1 MNIFPEDHKQNIGI
15 NSFEKNTYK
24 EPDLL
29 KEPAIDFETGEI
41 SNTQI
46 VYGLDAIAVRV
57 YLTFL
62 IKRGRWFIYFDHG
75 SNIDTFKGQDVDY
88 ARLNV
93 MNILREALVDNVY
106 ITNIKDVNL
115 YFENDD
121 ITIEFT
127 VVSIYGEYE
136 TQETISI

>member
-1 MNIFPEDHKQNIGI
+1 MNIFPEDYKQNIGI

-24 EPDLL
+24 EPELL

-41 SNTQI
+41 SNTEI
-46 VYGLDAIAVRV
+46 VTGLEAIAVRV

-62 IKRGRWFIYFDHG
+62 IKRGRWFIYLDHG
-75 SNIDTFKGQDVDY
+75 SHIDTFKGQDVDY

-93 MNILREALVDNVY
+93 MQILKEALVDNIY
-106 ITNIKDVNL
+106 ITDVKDVNL
-115 YFENDD
+115 YFEDDD
-121 ITIEFT
+121 ITVEFT

-136 TQETISI
+136 TEQTI

>member
-1 MNIFPEDHKQNIGI
+1 MNIFPEDYKQNIGI

-24 EPDLL
+24 EPELL

-41 SNTQI
+41 SNTEI
-46 VYGLDAIAVRV
+46 VTGLEAIAVRV

-93 MNILREALVDNVY
+93 MQILKEALVDNIY
-106 ITNIKDVNL
+106 ITDIKDVNL
-115 YFENDD
+115 YFEDDD
-121 ITIEFT
+121 ITVEFT
-127 VVSIYGEYE
+127 VISIYGEYE
-136 TQETISI
+136 TEQTI

>member
-1 MNIFPEDHKQNIGI
+1 MNIFPEDYKQNIGI

-24 EPDLL
+24 EPELL
-29 KEPAIDFETGEI
+29 KEYAIDFETGEI

-62 IKRGRWFIYFDHG
+62 IKRGRWFIYLDHG
-75 SNIDTFKGQDVDY
+75 SHIDTFRGQYVDY

-93 MNILREALVDNVY
+93 IL
-106 ITNIKDVNL
+106 KK
-115 YFENDD
+115 
-121 ITIEFT
+121 
-127 VVSIYGEYE
+127 YGGD
-136 TQETISI
+136 

>member
-1 MNIFPEDHKQNIGI
+1 M
-15 NSFEKNTYK
+15 
-24 EPDLL
+24 L
-29 KEPAIDFETGEI
+29 KEYDIDFDTGEI
-41 SNTQI
+41 SITEI
-46 VYGLDAIAVRV
+46 VTGLDAIAVRV

-106 ITNIKDVNL
+106 ITDVKDVNL
-115 YFENDD
+115 SFEYDD

-136 TQETISI
+136 TQQTI

>member
-1 MNIFPEDHKQNIGI
+1 MNIFPEDYKQNTGI

-24 EPDLL
+24 EPELL
-29 KEPAIDFETGEI
+29 KEPAIDFDTGEI
-41 SNTQI
+41 SNTEI
-46 VYGLDAIAVRV
+46 VTGLDAIAVRV

-93 MNILREALVDNVY
+93 MNILKEALVDNVY
-106 ITNIKDVNL
+106 ITDIKDVNL
-115 YFENDD
+115 SFENDD

-127 VVSIYGEYE
+127 VVSVYGEYE
-136 TQETISI
+136 TQQTI

>member
-1 MNIFPEDHKQNIGI
+1 MNIFPEDYKQQNIGI
-15 NSFEKNTYK
+15 NSFEKNAYK
-24 EPDLL
+24 EPELL
-29 KEPAIDFETGEI
+29 KEPAIDFDRGEI
-41 SNTQI
+41 SNTEI

-75 SNIDTFKGQDVDY
+75 SNIDTFRGQDVDY

-93 MNILREALVDNVY
+93 MNILKEALVDNVY

-121 ITIEFT
+121 ITVEFT

-136 TQETISI
+136 TEQTI

>member
-1 MNIFPEDHKQNIGI
+1 MNIFPEDYKQNIGI

-24 EPDLL
+24 EPELL

-75 SNIDTFKGQDVDY
+75 SNIDTLKGQDVDY

-93 MNILREALVDNVY
+93 MQILKEALVDNIY
-106 ITNIKDVNL
+106 ITDVKDVNL

-121 ITIEFT
+121 ITVEFT
-127 VVSIYGEYE
+127 VISIYGEYE
-136 TQETISI
+136 TQQTI

>member
-1 MNIFPEDHKQNIGI
+1 MNIFPEDYKQQNIGI

-24 EPDLL
+24 EPELL
-29 KEPAIDFETGEI
+29 KEYAIDFETGEI

-93 MNILREALVDNVY
+93 MQILKEALVDNIY
-106 ITNIKDVNL
+106 ITDVKDVNL
-115 YFENDD
+115 YFEDDD
-121 ITIEFT
+121 ITVEFT
-127 VVSIYGEYE
+127 VISIYGEYE
-136 TQETISI
+136 TEQTI

>member
-1 MNIFPEDHKQNIGI
+1 MNIFPEDYKQNIGI

-24 EPDLL
+24 EPELL
-29 KEPAIDFETGEI
+29 KEPAIDFDTGEI
-41 SNTQI
+41 SNTEI

-62 IKRGRWFIYFDHG
+62 IKRSRWFIYFDHG

-93 MNILREALVDNVY
+93 MNILKEALIDNVY
-106 ITNIKDVNL
+106 ITDIKDVNL
-115 YFENDD
+115 YFANDD
-121 ITIEFT
+121 ITVEFT

-136 TQETISI
+136 TEQTI

>member
-1 MNIFPEDHKQNIGI
+1 MNIFPDDYKQQNIGT

-24 EPDLL
+24 EPELL
-29 KEPAIDFETGEI
+29 KEPAIDFDTGEI
-41 SNTQI
+41 SNTEI
-46 VYGLDAIAVRV
+46 VTGLDAIAVRV

-93 MNILREALVDNVY
+93 MQILKEALVDNIY
-106 ITNIKDVNL
+106 ITDVKDVNL
-115 YFENDD
+115 YFEDDD
-121 ITIEFT
+121 ITVEFT
-127 VVSIYGEYE
+127 VVSIYGEYD
-136 TQETISI
+136 TQEII

>member
-1 MNIFPEDHKQNIGI
+1 MNIFPEDYRQNIGI

-24 EPDLL
+24 EPKLL
-29 KEPAIDFETGEI
+29 KEPSIDFETGEI
-41 SNTQI
+41 SNTEI
-46 VYGLDAIAVRV
+46 VTGLDAIAVRV

-62 IKRGRWFIYFDHG
+62 IKRGRWFIYLDHG

-93 MNILREALVDNVY
+93 MNILKEALVDNVY
-106 ITNIKDVNL
+106 ITDVKDINL
-115 YFENDD
+115 YFEYDD
-121 ITIEFT
+121 ITVEFT

-136 TQETISI
+136 TQQTI

>member
-1 MNIFPEDHKQNIGI
+1 MNIFPEDYKQNIGI
-15 NSFEKNTYK
+15 NSFEKNKYK
-24 EPDLL
+24 EPELL

-62 IKRGRWFIYFDHG
+62 IKRGRWFIYLDHG
-75 SNIDTFKGQDVDY
+75 SHIDTFRGQDVDY

-93 MNILREALVDNVY
+93 MQILREALVDNIY
-106 ITNIKDVNL
+106 ITDVKDVNL
-115 YFENDD
+115 YFEDDD
-121 ITIEFT
+121 ITVEFT
-127 VVSIYGEYE
+127 VISIYGTYE
-136 TQETISI
+136 TEQTL